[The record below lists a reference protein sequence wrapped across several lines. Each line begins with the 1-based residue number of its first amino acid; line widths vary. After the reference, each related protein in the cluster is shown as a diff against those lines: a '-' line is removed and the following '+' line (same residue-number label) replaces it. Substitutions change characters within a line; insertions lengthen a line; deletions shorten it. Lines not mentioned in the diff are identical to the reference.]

1 MGVNHP
7 SPRAPFR
14 RRHRSRRPAETRVTE
29 GETMAFTTES
39 VASIVGVKSE
49 PVESSWTSKDAL
61 LYALAVGASQDAPF
75 DELEFTTENGPAPQR
90 VIPSFICVAARG
102 GRHPGL
108 EIDLRKLLHG
118 AQSFELLAPLAPEGR
133 IRAISTVDSIY
144 DKGSA
149 AVVNTSSEIFDA
161 DSGKLIARTGS
172 ALFLRGEGGWGG
184 DRGDDE
190 PWSRPEREPDEQ
202 VVYRTRPDQAL
213 LYRLTGDRNP
223 LHSNPEFA
231 KLAGFERPILHG
243 MCTYGFTVRAILH
256 AVAGGDPDRFGRFS
270 ARFSKT
276 VEPGDTLTVS
286 VWRTEDGALFQTAK
300 QTGDVVIDRGVFTL
314 R

>member
-1 MGVNHP
+1 
-7 SPRAPFR
+7 
-14 RRHRSRRPAETRVTE
+14 
-29 GETMAFTTES
+29 MAFTTES
-39 VASIVGVKSE
+39 VASIVGQKGE

-75 DELEFTTENGPAPQR
+75 DELEFTTENGPKPQL
-90 VIPSFICVAARG
+90 VVPSFICVAAKG
-102 GRHPGL
+102 GKIPGL

-118 AQSFELLAPLAPEGR
+118 GQSFELFGELKPDGR
-133 IRAISTVDSIY
+133 VRTVGTVDSIY

-149 AVVNTSSEIFDA
+149 AVVNTSSEIYDA
-161 DSGKLIARTGS
+161 DTGELL
-172 ALFLRGEGGWGG
+172 AKTGGAMFLRGEGGWGG
-184 DRGDDE
+184 ERGEDE
-190 PWSRPEREPDEQ
+190 PWAQPEREPDET
-202 VVYRTRPDQAL
+202 VVYTTRTDQAL

-243 MCTYGFTVRAILH
+243 MCTYGFTVRALLH
-256 AVAGGDPDRFGRFS
+256 AVAGGDPNRFGRFS

-276 VEPGDTLTVS
+276 VTPGDTLTVS
-286 VWRTEDGALFQTAK
+286 IWKTEGGALFQTAK
-300 QTGDVVIDRGVFTL
+300 QTGDVVIDRGVLTL

>member
-1 MGVNHP
+1 
-7 SPRAPFR
+7 
-14 RRHRSRRPAETRVTE
+14 
-29 GETMAFTTES
+29 MAFTTES
-39 VASIVGVKSE
+39 VASIVGKRSE

-75 DELEFTTENGPAPQR
+75 EELEFTTENGPKPQR
-90 VIPSFICVAARG
+90 VVPSFICVAAKG
-102 GRHPGL
+102 GAFPPGL

-118 AQSFELLAPLAPEGR
+118 GQSFELFGDLKPEGR
-133 IRAISTVDSIY
+133 VRTVGTVDSIY

-149 AVVNTSSEIFDA
+149 AVVNTSSEIYDA
-161 DSGKLIARTGS
+161 ETGELL
-172 ALFLRGEGGWGG
+172 AKTGGAMFLRGEGGWGG
-184 DRGDDE
+184 ERGEDE
-190 PWSRPEREPDEQ
+190 PWARPEREPDQ
-202 VVYRTRPDQAL
+202 KVVYTTRTDQAL

-243 MCTYGFTVRAILH
+243 MCTYGFTVRALLH
-256 AVAGGDPDRFGRFS
+256 AVAGGDPGRFGRFS

-276 VEPGDTLTVS
+276 VDPGDTLTVS
-286 VWRTEDGALFQTAK
+286 IWKTEGGALFQTAK
-300 QTGDVVIDRGVFTL
+300 QTGDVVIDRGVLTL